1 MKRGIHRREGSSLLI
16 VFWALLMLTGVVFVW
31 ADWIQ
36 HDYMLH
42 AEANRQVEARAMAYS
57 GLQIALH
64 PKVTRLTPL
73 LRQEMGENRGY
84 EVTMVSEGGKL
95 NLRWWMEGEDPRKMD
110 ILKRWMEQHGLSFQ
124 EREVLMDSMLDY
136 VDADSLKRLNGQE
149 VNPAYTPANR
159 PFENVDDLAE
169 VFGSEP
175 LMQSPGWRDDL
186 TIYSQGPLDLTS
198 APAHLLRLIPGF
210 DEPRIEAL
218 MKLRQGMDGE
228 ENTVD
233 DLQVFEQYKT
243 VDQLLTQL
251 NFSQPQ
257 QQSIA
262 GLVMIKD
269 QTMNILSRGRSGKVI
284 RQIEVVA
291 VKTRGNPVIRVWNE

>member
-1 MKRGIHRREGSSLLI
+1 
-16 VFWALLMLTGVVFVW
+16 
-31 ADWIQ
+31 
-36 HDYMLH
+36 
-42 AEANRQVEARAMAYS
+42 
-57 GLQIALH
+57 
-64 PKVTRLTPL
+64 
-73 LRQEMGENRGY
+73 
-84 EVTMVSEGGKL
+84 
-95 NLRWWMEGEDPRKMD
+95 
-110 ILKRWMEQHGLSFQ
+110 
-124 EREVLMDSMLDY
+124 MDSMLDY

-159 PFENVDDLAE
+159 PFEIVDDLAE
-169 VFGSEP
+169 VFGSQP

-210 DEPRIEAL
+210 DEPRVERL
-218 MKLRQGMDGE
+218 LQMRQGADGE

-233 DLQVFEQYKT
+233 DVQAFEQYKS
-243 VDQLLTQL
+243 VDQLLTL
-251 NFSQPQ
+251 LGFSQPQ

-262 GLVMIKD
+262 GLVMIND
-269 QTMNILSRGRSGKVI
+269 RTMNILSRGRSGKVI